1 MKQKIIFLVLTIYW
15 VIQFG
20 EVKHQDTHLDL
31 SNTSKSYGYTTT
43 DTKLNL
49 KKSDK
54 HSSLFRNYQM
64 ASYNVDIG
72 NTSEDGSVAIPDS
85 NKLHEV
91 TEGIYRKMYE
101 LAPEDIGGWVT
112 SFDGGWGSLWT
123 GKESAHNSM
132 YQGYDGGEWKTKECP
147 PGYTRSARIHLKNGD
162 DTDDIWGDGDDEIKL
177 SGVTRICAEIEVIMM
192 M

>member
-1 MKQKIIFLVLTIYW
+1 MGNQDPCFNFIGIEKTANESQGGTVEAKDH
-15 VIQFG
+15 FG
-20 EVKHQDTHLDL
+20 SDDILGHPIWRSETPDTHLDL

-85 NKLHEV
+85 NKLHE
-91 TEGIYRKMYE
+91 
-101 LAPEDIGGWVT
+101 
-112 SFDGGWGSLWT
+112 S
-123 GKESAHNSM
+123 N
-132 YQGYDGGEWKTKECP
+132 
-147 PGYTRSARIHLKNGD
+147 
-162 DTDDIWGDGDDEIKL
+162 
-177 SGVTRICAEIEVIMM
+177 
-192 M
+192 